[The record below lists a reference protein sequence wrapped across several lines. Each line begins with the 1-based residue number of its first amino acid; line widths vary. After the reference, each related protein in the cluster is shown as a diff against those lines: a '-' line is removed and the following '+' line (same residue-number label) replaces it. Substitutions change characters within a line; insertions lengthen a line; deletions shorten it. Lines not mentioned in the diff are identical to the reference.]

1 MTQTPKPTK
10 TERLARE
17 RLLKNFNALH
27 DVPPMHYYVEQ
38 FVPEAWTTLAQDID
52 VEERKTKVTLWVD
65 ESVAKFYRASGKG
78 WHGRVSRVL
87 ATYAQL
93 QIAKIRDVE
102 AYARKVEP
110 DGPGLVHTNS

>member
-1 MTQTPKPTK
+1 MTKAPKPTK

-17 RLLKNFNALH
+17 RLLKNFNALEYE
-27 DVPPMHYYVEQ
+27 PAMHYYVEQ

-52 VEERKTKVTLWVD
+52 VEERRVKVTLWLD
-65 ESVAKFYRASGKG
+65 ESVAKFYRATGKG
-78 WHGRVSRVL
+78 WHARVSRVL

-93 QIAKIRDVE
+93 QIANIRDVE
-102 AYARKVEP
+102 AYARKVSP